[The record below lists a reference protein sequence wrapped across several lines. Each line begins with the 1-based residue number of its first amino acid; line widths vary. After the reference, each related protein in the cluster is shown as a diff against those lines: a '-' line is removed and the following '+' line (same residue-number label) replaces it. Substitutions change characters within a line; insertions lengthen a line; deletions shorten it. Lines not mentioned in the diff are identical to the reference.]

1 MELEIDLNKSV
12 DENAG
17 IYFDLAK
24 KSKKKLEGAKA
35 ALEETKKKLEQ
46 LQKQEEKFFKQEEE
60 KRQKKEVKREWYEKF
75 HWFMSSEG
83 FLCIGGKD
91 ATSNEIVVKKYV
103 EKDDLVF
110 HTEMPGSPFFVVKN
124 GQNASEKTLHE
135 TAIAVAVYSKAW
147 KSGHTTADVFYVLP
161 EQVSKEAQSGEYM
174 SKGSFM
180 VRGKKTFFHPQL
192 EYAIGLVDAVIIG
205 GPVSVVESKTQNY
218 VVIVPGGDEKKSS
231 LAKKVKAKLKG
242 GDLDDIIKF
251 LPAGGGNIKR

>member
-17 IYFDLAK
+17 VYFDLAK

-46 LQKQEEKFFKQEEE
+46 LQKQEEKFFKQEEL
-60 KRQKKEVKREWYEKF
+60 KKQKKEVKHEWYEKF
-75 HWFMSSEG
+75 HWFTSSEG

-103 EKDDLVF
+103 EKGDLVF
-110 HTEMPGSPFFVVKN
+110 HTEMPGSPFFVIKN
-124 GQNASEKTLHE
+124 GQNAGEKTLQE

-147 KSGHTTADVFYVLP
+147 KSGHTMADVFYVLP
-161 EQVSKEAQSGEYM
+161 DQVSKEAQSGEYM

-180 VRGKKTFFHPQL
+180 VRGKKNIFL
-192 EYAIGLVDAVIIG
+192 YGLI
-205 GPVSVVESKTQNY
+205 
-218 VVIVPGGDEKKSS
+218 S
-231 LAKKVKAKLKG
+231 LYL
-242 GDLDDIIKF
+242 L
-251 LPAGGGNIKR
+251 

>member
-17 IYFDLAK
+17 VYFDLAK

-46 LQKQEEKFFKQEEE
+46 LQKQEEKFFKQEEL
-60 KRQKKEVKREWYEKF
+60 KKQKKEVKHEWYEKF
-75 HWFMSSEG
+75 HWFTSSEG

-91 ATSNEIVVKKYV
+91 ATSNEIVVQKDV
-103 EKDDLVF
+103 EKGDLVF
-110 HTEMPGSPFFVVKN
+110 HTEMPGSPFFVIKN
-124 GQNASEKTLHE
+124 GQNAGEKTLQE

-147 KSGHTTADVFYVLP
+147 KSGHTMADVFYVLP
-161 EQVSKEAQSGEYM
+161 DQVSKEAQSGEYM

-180 VRGKKTFFHPQL
+180 VRGKKNIFHPQL
-192 EYAIGLVDAVIIG
+192 EYAIGLFDGIIIG
-205 GPVSVVESKTQNY
+205 GPLSAVQIKTSNY
-218 VVIVPGGDEKKSS
+218 VVVVPGVNEKKSE
-231 LAKKVKAKLKG
+231 LGKKVKAKLKG

-251 LPAGGGNIKR
+251 LPAGGGQIKK